1 MQIKES
7 KSTHKGCVNR
17 FYRLQWLWRFR
28 VPLNIYLSFL
38 YFMINSIPPTIHKHK
53 KKQNKHFWTGDW
65 MKDHYSSTNGICMYK
80 YQKNKS
86 TSWAILAMTKQA
98 FALLLFL
105 SIFFS
110 LVESQTRHFCLLK
123 PSCIESFAFKIH
135 LSAIKQCMF
144 RITKNIICQTEIEG
158 TVRLCTWYTC
168 SLLSLKSLFFII
180 GRYRLNKCIMLMCID

>member
-1 MQIKES
+1 MIIVLIMRKIKES

-53 KKQNKHFWTGDW
+53 KTK
-65 MKDHYSSTNGICMYK
+65 TNIFEQVIEWKTIIHRRMGYVCTNTKRIK
-80 YQKNKS
+80 AQV
-86 TSWAILAMTKQA
+86 WAILAMTKQA

-158 TVRLCTWYTC
+158 TVRFCTWYTC
-168 SLLSLKSLFFII
+168 SLL
-180 GRYRLNKCIMLMCID
+180 

>member
-1 MQIKES
+1 MIIVLILRKIKES

-53 KKQNKHFWTGDW
+53 KTQNKHFWTGDW

-86 TSWAILAMTKQA
+86 TSLGNIGDDKTSICITS
-98 FALLLFL
+98 L
-105 SIFFS
+105 SLNFFS

-144 RITKNIICQTEIEG
+144 RISKNIICQTEIEG

-168 SLLSLKSLFFII
+168 SLL
-180 GRYRLNKCIMLMCID
+180 

>member
-1 MQIKES
+1 MTISRSIKYLL
-7 KSTHKGCVNR
+7 KFLVFHDQFDST
-17 FYRLQWLWRFR
+17 YYSQ
-28 VPLNIYLSFL
+28 
-38 YFMINSIPPTIHKHK
+38 TQ

-65 MKDHYSSTNGICMYK
+65 MKTIIHRRMGYVCTNTKRIK
-80 YQKNKS
+80 AQV
-86 TSWAILAMTKQA
+86 WAILAMTKRA

-168 SLLSLKSLFFII
+168 SLL
-180 GRYRLNKCIMLMCID
+180 